1 MGKEGSCRRKV
12 GSSGALTICSLIAL
26 PKTSLYFLKYYF
38 SGGVVSF
45 NKNLTFSHFALRM
58 PSVFRK
64 LVVCDRRAFA
74 NHFMTNDVVTI
85 SAFYRMAVNF

>member
-1 MGKEGSCRRKV
+1 M
-12 GSSGALTICSLIAL
+12 
-26 PKTSLYFLKYYF
+26 
-38 SGGVVSF
+38 SF

-58 PSVFRK
+58 PSVFIK
-64 LVVCDRRAFA
+64 LVVCNRRAFA